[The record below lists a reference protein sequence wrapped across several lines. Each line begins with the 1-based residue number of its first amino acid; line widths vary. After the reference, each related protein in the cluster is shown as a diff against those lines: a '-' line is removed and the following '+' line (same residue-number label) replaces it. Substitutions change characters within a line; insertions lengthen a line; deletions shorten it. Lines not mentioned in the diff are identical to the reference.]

1 MSRIKRILLTLV
13 AALGLVVPM
22 AAVASAE
29 DVNVNGGLACGA
41 NIEFTTGANCDA
53 DGTGAGTKVDNLVK
67 NVINILSLVVGIA
80 AVVMIII
87 GGLRYVTSNGGTEA
101 GTKVDNLV
109 KNVINILSLVVGIA
123 AVVMIIIGGLRYVT
137 SNGDS
142 GQVGNA
148 KNTIL
153 YAVVGL
159 VVVALAQVIVRFVVS
174 KATTTAT
181 P

>member
-13 AALGLVVPM
+13 ATLGLVVPM
-22 AAVASAE
+22 AAVASAA
-29 DVNVNGGLACGA
+29 DADITGALACGSDLNFEA
-41 NIEFTTGANCDA
+41 GGGCDPDA
-53 DGTGAGTKVDNLVK
+53 GDAGTKVDNIVK
-67 NVINILSLVVGIA
+67 NVINII
-80 AVVMIII
+80 
-87 GGLRYVTSNGGTEA
+87 
-101 GTKVDNLV
+101 
-109 KNVINILSLVVGIA
+109 SLVVGIA

-159 VVVALAQVIVRFVVS
+159 VVVALAQVIVRFVVA

>member
-13 AALGLVVPM
+13 ATLGLVAPM
-22 AAVASAE
+22 AAVASAADAAVE
-29 DVNVNGGLACGA
+29 ESLACGA
-41 NIEFTTGANCDA
+41 SLNFEQGVGCDN
-53 DGTGAGTKVDNLVK
+53 DGTEAGRRVDTIVK
-67 NVINILSLVVGIA
+67 NVINIISLI
-80 AVVMIII
+80 
-87 GGLRYVTSNGGTEA
+87 
-101 GTKVDNLV
+101 
-109 KNVINILSLVVGIA
+109 VGIA

-159 VVVALAQVIVRFVVS
+159 VVVALAQVIVRFVVA
-174 KATTTAT
+174 KATTEG
-181 P
+181 

>member
-13 AALGLVVPM
+13 ATLGLVVPM

-87 GGLRYVTSNGGTEA
+87 GGLRYVTSNG
-101 GTKVDNLV
+101 
-109 KNVINILSLVVGIA
+109 
-123 AVVMIIIGGLRYVT
+123 
-137 SNGDS
+137 DS